1 MKKDGQK
8 NAPGG
13 NMEGMSYFEYA
24 ELIQNARIKGMGKA
38 LLWFYAYVY
47 NWENQGRSFYEEFRV
62 AAHVGFAVSAVQ
74 SWRRYLVDLGWL
86 EVVPQTRRKPPF
98 VGVRIGRDDPDFE
111 GKSYARWR
119 PSNKGLT
126 PLELARLSKEDLEFE
141 LAERAKDRK
150 RDLKDDPSE
159 DWFCP
164 RHETE
169 NFSADTKSSP
179 GERDVA

>member
-1 MKKDGQK
+1 MRKDGQK
-8 NAPGG
+8 RAEFGSVA
-13 NMEGMSYFEYA
+13 GMSYFEYA

-74 SWRRYLVDLGWL
+74 SWRKYLVDLGWL
-86 EVVPQTRRKPPF
+86 EVIPQTRRKPPF

-119 PSNKGLT
+119 PENKALT
-126 PLELARLSKEDLEFE
+126 PQDLARLSKEELEFE
-141 LAERAKDRK
+141 LAERVKDRK
-150 RDLKDDPSE
+150 RRLKVSSPAGQPQPPDKAGEPSDE
-159 DWFCP
+159 S
-164 RHETE
+164 
-169 NFSADTKSSP
+169 NGSP
-179 GERDVA
+179 GEWDVA

>member
-1 MKKDGQK
+1 MKKDGQEK
-8 NAPGG
+8 APGG
-13 NMEGMSYFEYA
+13 NVEGMSYFEYA

-74 SWRRYLVDLGWL
+74 SWRKYLVDLGWL
-86 EVVPQTRRKPPF
+86 EVIPQNRRKPPF

-111 GKSYARWR
+111 GMSYARWR
-119 PSNKGLT
+119 PTNKGLT
-126 PLELARLSKEDLEFE
+126 PAELARLSKDELEFE
-141 LAERAKDRK
+141 LAERARDRK
-150 RDLKDDPSE
+150 RNLKDGSSE
-159 DWFCP
+159 DLPCP

-169 NFSADTKSSP
+169 NFAEDSKSSP
-179 GERDVA
+179 GEWDVA

>member
-1 MKKDGQK
+1 
-8 NAPGG
+8 
-13 NMEGMSYFEYA
+13 
-24 ELIQNARIKGMGKA
+24 
-38 LLWFYAYVY
+38 
-47 NWENQGRSFYEEFRV
+47 
-62 AAHVGFAVSAVQ
+62 
-74 SWRRYLVDLGWL
+74 LVDLGWL